1 MTIPIPDYTTD
12 AFFGLE
18 DRWLETAP
26 GELTHYHELGEGT
39 PILFLHGSGTG
50 VTAAANWWL
59 NLPELSELGRC
70 IAIDSIGY
78 GQTVVGEDTAYGIR
92 EWVDHA
98 IRVLD
103 ALGIE
108 KTWVVGNSLG
118 GWLALQFAID
128 HPERL
133 LGIVSMGTGGAKLT
147 GALKGHS
154 NPVLTPEGIR
164 TALELFVVDT
174 SLVTDEL
181 VNLRYQ
187 AALNDTAASRLAQV
201 VAARDRDRHELP
213 LDLEALAKFEL
224 PVLLIHGMQD
234 AVIPVSRT
242 WDLLAAIPNA
252 DAHIFSQCGHWSQ
265 VERSGEFNRVIT
277 DYLRSRGV
285 EAGRAPADHDDAASS
300 TTLTTDTAKKEHSS

>member
-1 MTIPIPDYTTD
+1 MSAIAIPDFRTD

-26 GELTHYHELGEGT
+26 GELTHYHDLGEGT

-59 NLPELSELGRC
+59 NLPELSEIGRC
-70 IAIDSIGY
+70 VAIDSIGY
-78 GQTVVGEDTAYGIR
+78 GQTVVSDDTRYGIR
-92 EWVDHA
+92 EWVEHA

-108 KTWVVGNSLG
+108 KTWIVGNSLG
-118 GWLALQFAID
+118 GWLAMQFAID

-133 LGIVSMGTGGAKLT
+133 LGIVSMGTGGAQLT

-154 NPVLTPEGIR
+154 NPVLTEAGIR
-164 TALELFVVDT
+164 STLEMFVVDK

-181 VNLRYQ
+181 VSVRYQ
-187 AALNDTAASRLAQV
+187 SALNDTASDRLAKV
-201 VAARDRDRHELP
+201 IAARDRDRSELP
-213 LDLEALAKFEL
+213 LDFDVLARLDL
-224 PVLLIHGMQD
+224 PVLLIHGTQD
-234 AVIPVSRT
+234 VVIPVSRT
-242 WDLLAAIPNA
+242 WELLNVIPHA

-265 VERSGEFNRVIT
+265 VERATEFNEVIAT
-277 DYLRSRGV
+277 YLRRHI
-285 EAGRAPADHDDAASS
+285 AD
-300 TTLTTDTAKKEHSS
+300 